1 MECDRRAA
9 ERHYIAAT
17 APDAVTKA
25 ELIEI
30 ERRWRDMARVTIRP
44 LRSGS
49 SQKVLY
55 FIQKPDEYAAL
66 SGALTSELSIA
77 TVAPKDTSA
86 LRELIADRDIS
97 SAIKRIAEVYA
108 QAIID
113 TGRDSKRIYL
123 AGYSF
128 GGILAIETACE
139 LEERGFKPDM
149 VFLFDTFLRPAA
161 HRIFY
166 DVWHNKWLA
175 RKVKEVTRGDRRE
188 FARRIRSLSRRLFYQ
203 SKGYHIFKETSTIGG
218 YELQTILRESGG
230 QTYRGP
236 NRTLTS
242 DVVLFRSSWL
252 FGVEA
257 HRQQDPNLGWA
268 NNLRGTLTLIPIHCD
283 HSNILK
289 DDNLNSVAAQM
300 NRRIAW

>member
-1 MECDRRAA
+1 MECD
-9 ERHYIAAT
+9 IAAT

-25 ELIEI
+25 EFIEI
-30 ERRWRDMARVTIRP
+30 ERRRRDLARVTIRP

-55 FIQKPDEYAAL
+55 FIQRLDEYAAL
-66 SGALTSELSIA
+66 SDALTSELSTA
-77 TVAPKDTSA
+77 TVKPKDTSA

-175 RKVKEVTRGDRRE
+175 RNAKEVMRGDRHE
-188 FARRIRSLSRRLFYQ
+188 FARRIRGLSRRLFYQ
-203 SKGYHIFKETSTIGG
+203 SKGHHIFMETYAIRGN
-218 YELQTILRESGG
+218 ELHTILRESGG

-242 DVVLFRSSWL
+242 DVVLFRSGWL
-252 FGVEA
+252 TGVEA
-257 HRQQDPNLGWA
+257 HRRQDPNLGWA
-268 NNLRGTLTLIPIHCD
+268 NNLRGTLTLISIHCD
-283 HSNILK
+283 HSNILR

>member
-1 MECDRRAA
+1 MPLWLPNQSTLRMNDGGTC
-9 ERHYIAAT
+9 H
-17 APDAVTKA
+17 VT
-25 ELIEI
+25 
-30 ERRWRDMARVTIRP
+30 VRP
-44 LRSGS
+44 LRTGS
-49 SQKVLY
+49 SEKVLY
-55 FIQKPDEYAAL
+55 FIQRLDEYAAL
-66 SGALTSELSIA
+66 SDALESELSIA
-77 TVAPKDTSA
+77 TVTPKDTSV
-86 LRELIADRDIS
+86 LRELIANRDVS

-113 TGRDSKRIYL
+113 AGRDSKRVYL

-166 DVWHNKWLA
+166 DVWHNKWLS
-175 RKVKEVTRGDRRE
+175 RKVKEVTRGDRHE
-188 FARRIRSLSRRLFYQ
+188 FARRIRSLSLRLFYQ
-203 SKGYHIFKETSTIGG
+203 SKGHHVFKGTSTTRG
-218 YELQTILRESGG
+218 YELHTILRESGG

-242 DVVLFRSSWL
+242 DVVLFRSGWL
-252 FGVEA
+252 NTGLGVEA
-257 HRQQDPNLGWA
+257 PRRQDPNLGWA
-268 NNLRGTLTLIPIHCD
+268 NNLRGTLTLIPMHCD
-283 HSNILK
+283 HTNILR